1 MASLGVDIGGTKI
14 AAGVVN
20 EFGDILFEIKESTPS
35 GSASKI
41 DQLVAKMYKACKESY
56 PIEAIGISAAG
67 FVSQDR
73 KTVAFSPNIVDWV
86 EYPLAENISNLIK
99 NEVKVIIENDA
110 NCAGWAEYQ
119 FGAAKGKDDMIM
131 LTLGTGL
138 GGAIVSNGR
147 LLRGHNGAAGELGHV
162 RVVPHGQY
170 CGCGLRGCWEQYA
183 SGMAMMKHAKSRATI
198 EPESAKQLLKLAN
211 GDINNI
217 TGELVTEASR
227 LGDKLSIEMI
237 NTVGK
242 WVGEG
247 LGAMVSALD
256 PEIIVIGGG
265 MVGAGE
271 MLLSSIRGAFRSHL
285 FGRGH
290 RTDPEVVYAK
300 FGNNSGIIGAAGLAW
315 EKI

>member
-1 MASLGVDIGGTKI
+1 MASLGIDIGGTKV
-14 AAGVVN
+14 AAGVVD
-20 EFGDILFEIKESTPS
+20 EFGDILFEMKEPTPQ
-35 GSASKI
+35 GNAAQI
-41 DQLVAKMYKACKESY
+41 DELVAKMYKACKESY
-56 PIEAIGISAAG
+56 PIDAIGISAAG
-67 FVSQDR
+67 FVSSDR
-73 KTVAFSPNIVDWV
+73 KTVAFSPNIPEWV
-86 EYPLAENISNLIK
+86 EYPLANNISKLINGEK
-99 NEVKVIIENDA
+99 MVVVENDA

-170 CGCGLRGCWEQYA
+170 CGCGLRGCWEQYV
-183 SGMAMMKHAKSRATI
+183 SGTAMMKHARSRVTI
-198 EPESAKQLLKLAN
+198 EPESAKLLLKLAEN
-211 GDINNI
+211 DINNI
-217 TGELVTEASR
+217 TGELVTEAAH
-227 LGDKLSIEMI
+227 LGDELSIEMI
-237 NTVGK
+237 KTVGG

-256 PEIIVIGGG
+256 PEVIIIGGG

-271 MLLSSIRGAFRSHL
+271 LLLNSIKSSFRSHL

-290 RTDPEVVYAK
+290 RSDPEVLYAK

-315 EKI
+315 EKV

>member
-1 MASLGVDIGGTKI
+1 MKELTPLGDAV
-14 AAGVVN
+14 
-20 EFGDILFEIKESTPS
+20 
-35 GSASKI
+35 KI
-41 DQLVAKMYKACKESY
+41 DELVAKMYKACKESY
-56 PIEAIGISAAG
+56 TIDAIGISAAG
-67 FVSQDR
+67 FVTPNR
-73 KTVAFSPNIVDWV
+73 KIVAFSPNIVEWV
-86 EYPLAENISNLIK
+86 EYPLADNISKLIN
-99 NEVKVIIENDA
+99 NEVKVVVENDA

-170 CGCGLRGCWEQYA
+170 CGCGLRGCWEQYV
-183 SGMAMMKHAKSRATI
+183 SGTAMMKHARSRVTI
-198 EPESAKQLLKLAN
+198 EPESAELLLKLAE

-217 TGELVTEASR
+217 TGELVTEAAH
-227 LGDKLSIEMI
+227 LGDELSIEMI
-237 NTVGK
+237 KNVGR

-247 LGAMVSALD
+247 LAAMVSALD
-256 PEIIVIGGG
+256 PEIIIIGGG

-271 MLLSSIRGAFRSHL
+271 LLLTSIRTTFRSHL

-290 RTDPEVVYAK
+290 RLDPDVKYAK

-315 EKI
+315 ENI